1 MVTRTA
7 KFSKVCTPEDRAASP
22 YSYLPIDV
30 PSGCAGLA
38 IELEYDTSAGV
49 LDLGCFGPNGFR
61 GWSGGARSRYV
72 ITPTSATPGYLA
84 GELEPGEWQVVLGLH
99 RIATSKLRY
108 QVTATIGSVEPD
120 PESPVST
127 PASGYLPGSPV
138 STPASGYVP
147 ASVPERPPRREL
159 PAESGWRWLAG
170 DLHAHT
176 VHSDGSLTIDE
187 LAALAAGQGL
197 DFLAV
202 TDHNTVSHHP
212 YLAAAGARAGLTL
225 IPGQE
230 VTTHRGH
237 ANAFGDIGWID
248 FREPADSW
256 VREVSGRGGLLSV
269 NHPLAGDCSWR
280 EPLTVRPPLA
290 EIWHWS
296 WMDRRWGGPMAW
308 WLAWDPATIPIG
320 GSDFHRPDQGRPIG
334 QPTTWVLCHDGDTDT
349 ATAPTTFGAAE
360 AASER
365 GEAAVGRAS
374 EASQILEALAAGRTS
389 VSAAR
394 EGPVLLRMGDEVLA
408 VDAEGAILADQ
419 SGRRRLVRGPTE
431 TFRARDEPGPQWLED
446 GNTGVLALC
455 R

>member
-7 KFSKVCTPEDRAASP
+7 KFSKVFTPEDRAASP

-30 PSGCAGLA
+30 PPGCAGLSV
-38 IELEYDTSAGV
+38 ELDYDTSAGV

-72 ITPTSATPGYLA
+72 ITPTTATPGYLA

-99 RIATSKLRY
+99 RIATPKLRY

-120 PESPVST
+120 PESP
-127 PASGYLPGSPV
+127 ASESASESGSEP
-138 STPASGYVP
+138 GYVRP
-147 ASVPERPPRREL
+147 PPLPERPPRRQL
-159 PAESGWRWLAG
+159 PAESGWSWLAG

-187 LAALAAGQGL
+187 LAALAVGQGL

-212 YLAAAGARAGLTL
+212 LLPAASARAGLTL

-248 FREPADSW
+248 FRRPADSW
-256 VREVSGRGGLLSV
+256 VDEVSGRGGLLSV

-308 WLAWDPATIPIG
+308 WLACD
-320 GSDFHRPDQGRPIG
+320 
-334 QPTTWVLCHDGDTDT
+334 L
-349 ATAPTTFGAAE
+349 
-360 AASER
+360 
-365 GEAAVGRAS
+365 
-374 EASQILEALAAGRTS
+374 
-389 VSAAR
+389 
-394 EGPVLLRMGDEVLA
+394 
-408 VDAEGAILADQ
+408 
-419 SGRRRLVRGPTE
+419 
-431 TFRARDEPGPQWLED
+431 
-446 GNTGVLALC
+446 N
-455 R
+455 

>member
-7 KFSKVCTPEDRAASP
+7 KFSKVFTPADRAASP

-30 PSGCAGLA
+30 SPDCAGLA

-120 PESPVST
+120 PESPAS
-127 PASGYLPGSPV
+127 ASGSGSG
-138 STPASGYVP
+138 SGYVRP
-147 ASVPERPPRREL
+147 PLPPPLPVRPPRRQL
-159 PAESGWRWLAG
+159 PAESGWSWLAG

-176 VHSDGSLTIDE
+176 VHSDGDRTIDE
-187 LAALAAGQGL
+187 LAALAVGQGL

-248 FREPADSW
+248 FREPADTW

-334 QPTTWVLCHDGDTDT
+334 QPTTWVLCEDGGQVSPN
-349 ATAPTTFGAAE
+349 A
-360 AASER
+360 
-365 GEAAVGRAS
+365 
-374 EASQILEALAAGRTS
+374 ILAGMALGRTS
-389 VSAAR
+389 ISVDR
-394 EGPVLLRMGDEVLA
+394 DGPILFRLGDELLA
-408 VDAEGAILADQ
+408 LDADGTILADA
-419 SGRRRLVRGPTE
+419 SGRRRLVRGGHASFPAPT
-431 TFRARDEPGPQWLED
+431 EPGPQWLED
-446 GNTGVLALC
+446 DQTAVLALC
-455 R
+455 G